1 MCSEDQLSAMGER
14 PGDQGVSRRHF
25 GALGMSV
32 GIGGAV
38 AACAPMANGQEA
50 GAGGLVEN
58 KVTFPAPGGTMD
70 AVFIHPSEGKHPA
83 VILWP
88 DIAGVRDAFL
98 MMGRRLAAENYSV
111 LVVNPYYRDL
121 PAPQF
126 ADFEA
131 FRNDGGFQKVGPWRE
146 KMNAQ
151 GVMETA
157 RAVVGWLDQ
166 QGAVDTSAGI
176 GTQGYCMSGPYTI
189 WTAAAAPER
198 VKAGASFH
206 GGGLV
211 QEGEPTSPHDMFDE
225 TQAQFLIAIARNDD
239 AQNPTHKDVL
249 REAAMTAGR
258 PAEIEGYQGDHGW
271 TVPDSPV
278 YAEAEAERA
287 WSRLLALYQT
297 AL

>member
-1 MCSEDQLSAMGER
+1 MCELDQLSGMGAT
-14 PGDQGVSRRHF
+14 VALSRRQF
-25 GALGMSV
+25 GAV
-32 GIGGAV
+32 GAIAALAASTGV
-38 AACAPMANGQEA
+38 AAQSA
-50 GAGGLVEN
+50 GLMEH

-70 AVFIHPSEGKHPA
+70 AVFIHPAEGKHPG

-88 DIAGVRDAFL
+88 DIAGVRDSFL
-98 MMGRRLAAENYSV
+98 MMGRRLAAANYSV

-131 FRNDGGFQKVGPWRE
+131 FRNDGGFQKVGPWRA
-146 KMNAQ
+146 KMNAE

-157 RAVVGWLDQ
+157 RAVVAWLDQ
-166 QGAVDTSAGI
+166 QEAVDTSAGI
-176 GTQGYCMSGPYTI
+176 GNQGYCMSGPYTI
-189 WTAAAAPER
+189 WTAAAVPER

-211 QEGEPTSPHDMFDE
+211 QEGEPTSPHSMFDE
-225 TQAQFLIAIARNDD
+225 TQGQFLIAIAKNDD
-239 AQNPTHKDVL
+239 AQNATHKDVL
-249 REAAMTAGR
+249 REAAMTAGQ
-258 PAEIEGYQGDHGW
+258 PAEIEVYQGDHGW

-287 WSRLLALYQT
+287 WSRLLALYET